1 MSYKIIKTDVLTI
14 GGSGASILAAINAA
28 NKGASVTI
36 VSKGKIGNSGNL
48 IMCGGGFGIDG
59 ESALELGIDGA
70 DKSFTKE
77 KMFDCLVKE
86 GYYISDQN
94 MVNQYVEDS
103 PKVVKQFVDWAEAA
117 NQKFLFFKPAN
128 WITSGQSMARA
139 VKYGLENSENYDKIT
154 CLEDVMIVDL
164 LKNEDTVNG
173 AIGID
178 INTGE
183 YILINAKSV
192 VIATGGYQMFS
203 FNNTVTDMTGDGIA
217 MALRAGASVSDMEFI
232 LSFPTAVVPKQ
243 MQGSIYPFI
252 FEFNM
257 RDLKYDIR
265 DKNLDL
271 VDIPEDIIKMSRGSK
286 LSKLVAMYYYGIAK
300 EKGLDGPNGGLF
312 YDYSK
317 NSKEVIDKSF
327 ATLYERFDNFHKH
340 GYYKG
345 ESLSEVEDKIYNDGL
360 LEVGVG
366 SEYCMGGIEI
376 DENMATRVDGL
387 YAAGEVT
394 SGVFGANRVGDGV
407 VEMLCQGAK
416 AGIKSAEFANDNALK
431 DLDQNQIDYYINKYD
446 SYFEADTDYEPISH
460 YKNIIEASDGGFGL
474 RRNEKDLT
482 EALNKLSDL
491 YDRQAHLSIENKS
504 KKYNV
509 EWHKA
514 IASEN
519 ILLCSIASIKA
530 GLLRKESRG
539 CHIRSDYPEVNHDE
553 YLVKFISK
561 LEDDEIKISSRKP
574 VITKMTP
581 PTGKVN
587 NIIEYFTDPNLNY
600 ER

>member
-1 MSYKIIKTDVLTI
+1 M
-14 GGSGASILAAINAA
+14 
-28 NKGASVTI
+28 
-36 VSKGKIGNSGNL
+36 
-48 IMCGGGFGIDG
+48 
-59 ESALELGIDGA
+59 
-70 DKSFTKE
+70 
-77 KMFDCLVKE
+77 
-86 GYYISDQN
+86 SDQN

-103 PKVVKQFVDWAEAA
+103 PKVVKQFIDWAEEA

-128 WITSGQSMARA
+128 WITSGSSMAKA
-139 VKYGLENSENYDKIT
+139 VKYGLENDENYDNIT
-154 CLEDVMIVDL
+154 TIEDVMIVDL
-164 LKNEDTVNG
+164 LKDKNTVNG

-178 INTGE
+178 VNTGD

-217 MALRAGASVSDMEFI
+217 MALRAGASIADMEFI
-232 LSFPTAVVPKQ
+232 LSFPTALVPSQ

-265 DKNLDL
+265 DKNLNL

-286 LSKLVAMYYYGIAK
+286 LSKLVSMYYYGIAK

-312 YDYSK
+312 YDYSS
-317 NSKEVIDKSF
+317 NTKEVIDSSF

-345 ESLSEVEDKIYNDGL
+345 ESLKEVEDKIYNEGL

-366 SEYCMGGIEI
+366 SEYCMGGIEV
-376 DENMATRVDGL
+376 DEDMSTKIDGL

-416 AGIKSAEFANDNALK
+416 AGIKSAEFANANHFK
-431 DLDQNQIDYYINKYD
+431 DLDEDQVDYYINKYD
-446 SYFEADTDYEPISH
+446 SYFDNDGEYDPIRH
-460 YKNIIEASDGGFGL
+460 YNNIIEACDNGFGL
-474 RRNEKDLT
+474 RRNEKDMT
-482 EALNKLSDL
+482 EAFESLSAL
-491 YDRQAHLSIENKS
+491 YDRQSHLSIDNTN

-509 EWHKA
+509 EWQKA
-514 IASEN
+514 ITSEN
-519 ILLCSIASIKA
+519 ILLCSMASIKA
-530 GLLRKESRG
+530 GILRKESRG

-553 YLVKFISK
+553 YLVKFVSQ
-561 LEDDEIKISSRKP
+561 LEGNEIKISSRKP
-574 VITKMTP
+574 IMTKIAAP
-581 PTGKVN
+581 KGKVEN
-587 NIIEYFTDPNLNY
+587 VIEYFTDPDLDY

>member
-59 ESALELGIDGA
+59 QSAIELDFDGA
-70 DKSFTKE
+70 DDSFTRE
-77 KMFDCLVKE
+77 RMFDCIVKE

-103 PKVVKQFVDWAEAA
+103 PKVVKQFVEWAEAA
-117 NQKFLFFKPAN
+117 NQKFLFFKPAS
-128 WITSGQSMARA
+128 WITSGLSMARA
-139 VKYGLENSENYDKIT
+139 VRYGLEHSENYDKIT
-154 CLEDVMIVDL
+154 CLEDIMIVDL

-243 MQGSIYPFI
+243 MKGSIYPFI

-300 EKGLDGPNGGLF
+300 EEGLDGPNGGLF
-312 YDYSK
+312 YDYSN

-345 ESLSEVEDKIYNDGL
+345 ESLSEVEDIIYNEGL

-376 DENMATRVDGL
+376 DENMATRIDGL

-416 AGIKSAEFANDNALK
+416 AGIKSAEFANNNDLK
-431 DLDQNQIDYYINKYD
+431 DLDQDQMDYYINKYD
-446 SYFEADTDYEPISH
+446 SYFDADGDYDPISH
-460 YKNIIEASDGGFGL
+460 YKNIIQASDDGFGL
-474 RRNEKDLT
+474 RRNEEDMTL
-482 EALNKLSDL
+482 ALNNLSDL
-491 YDRQAHLSIENKS
+491 YARQGHISIENKS

-561 LEDDEIKISSRKP
+561 LEDDDIKISSRKP